1 MRATIWPLSF
11 NYGTMIK
18 AKLVIENHTRD
29 YFCEEFTDEFE
40 LVAIENRTDD
50 YELRHNEC
58 RVTTLNKEQLQ
69 ELCDYIQAVIK
80 H

>member
-1 MRATIWPLSF
+1 
-11 NYGTMIK
+11 MIK

-69 ELCDYIQAVIK
+69 ELKEMLDDGLITQEDFEQKKKQILGL
-80 H
+80 

>member
-1 MRATIWPLSF
+1 
-11 NYGTMIK
+11 MIK

-40 LVAIENRTDD
+40 LVAVENRTDD